1 MTSTGFSLVKWY
13 PDCVTD
19 TGEVA
24 ILYSARVKWRGM
36 SLAYSNFI
44 GISGESRTERSS
56 MRSAKIEPT
65 ADTITVAAF
74 QRDLCGLWTAKAAPF
89 ERTVFKNEQGSV
101 VWNCLQPSAA
111 VRVTTEGREWTGLG
125 YAECLTLTLPPWK
138 LPMRHLRWGRFVS
151 AQDALAW
158 IDWQGPYSLNLA
170 VHNGVQAGNATVSD
184 SEISCDRATLR
195 MAESASIRSGRLA
208 STILP
213 GAPALAR
220 MFPSSIFSIEEK
232 KWRSRGVL
240 ETADHQALGWVIH
253 EAVEWKV

>member
-1 MTSTGFSLVKWY
+1 
-13 PDCVTD
+13 
-19 TGEVA
+19 
-24 ILYSARVKWRGM
+24 M

-89 ERTVFKNEQGSV
+89 ERTVFRNERGQWFGLSATFSSGSRDYGG
-101 VWNCLQPSAA
+101 S
-111 VRVTTEGREWTGLG
+111 RWTGLG
-125 YAECLTLTLPPWK
+125 YAMLTLTLPPWK
-138 LPMRHLRWGRFVS
+138 LPMQHLRSGPFVS

-158 IDWQGPYSLNLA
+158 IDWRGPYSLNLA
-170 VHNGVQAGNATVSD
+170 VPDGVQAGNEHLR
-184 SEISCDRATLR
+184 SEISFDRATLR

-208 STILP
+208 STILQELRRWP
-213 GAPALAR
+213 ESIQVRSSALK
-220 MFPSSIFSIEEK
+220 K

>member
-1 MTSTGFSLVKWY
+1 MTPAGFSLVKWY
-13 PDCVTD
+13 LDCVTD

-56 MRSAKIEPT
+56 MRSAKIEPS

-74 QRDLCGLWTAKAAPF
+74 QGDLCGLWTAKAAPF

-101 VWNCLQPSAA
+101 IWNCLQPSAA
-111 VRVTTEGREWTGLG
+111 VRVTMEGRDWAGLG

-138 LPMRHLRWGRFVS
+138 LPMQHLRWGRFVS
-151 AQDALAW
+151 TQDALAW

-170 VHNGVQAGNATVSD
+170 VHNGRQLAEPQITDAEVS
-184 SEISCDRATLR
+184 SASATLR

-220 MFPSSIFSIEEK
+220 MFPSSMFSVEEK

-240 ETADHQALGWVIH
+240 ETTDHRSLGWVIH